1 MKKRL
6 FVVVLAAAAA
16 CSSSSPPKQ
25 LFQPKPEC
33 MGDAVVPYM
42 GTDQSVINTLA
53 IGSLEDGFDL
63 DGDGK
68 PDNKLSAV
76 SSLAQSSI
84 DDAFKSYEI
93 VIPMEWFNFPAV
105 AATACV
111 KFAFYLASFDT
122 DGDGDGKRPGI
133 AGGDCNDTG
142 SDGAAIHPGATEIP
156 GNLIDDDCNGLAD
169 DTNGVANTTETTDMD
184 GDGQSVADGDC
195 DDTDPTIY
203 KGAPEICGDGKDND
217 CDGVADRSTDAM
229 GNVTACDPFDPTQM
243 MSLALDPL
251 SFDSSGAPVIA
262 FTNGSIDST
271 LALSAGPSVFSVNIP
286 ISNGI
291 TLDLEITGAQIAA
304 QVQPDGT
311 IMGGRLGGIISA
323 KTMDTITGLN
333 VSEIGLTPMDSLLDA
348 TYGNLLGP
356 LLALPKAKAS
366 ILKKYPECR
375 TPDIDVDGD
384 GLEAFCSSNPDATNK
399 VADVC
404 IDGDGTTIMST
415 YDANGNILTHCAQA
429 VDSHGKPRFVDG
441 VSVELNFTTSRIKSI
456 LQPVQ

>member
-6 FVVVLAAAAA
+6 LVVFAVTAA
-16 CSSSSPPKQ
+16 CSSDSPHKQ

-33 MGDAVVPYM
+33 MGDSVTPYA
-42 GTDQSVINTLA
+42 GTFPSVINTLA
-53 IGSLEDGFDL
+53 IGSLQDGFDL

-76 SSLAQSSI
+76 GSLAQSSI
-84 DDAFKSYEI
+84 DDAFKNYEI
-93 VIPMEWFNFPAV
+93 VIPVEWFNMPAV
-105 AATACV
+105 AQTDCV
-111 KFAFYLASFDT
+111 KFAFYLAAFDK

-142 SDGAAIHPGATEIP
+142 SDGAAIHSGATEIP
-156 GNLIDDDCNGLAD
+156 DNGIDDDCNGLAD
-169 DTNGVANTTETTDMD
+169 DTAGIANTTETVDND
-184 GDGQSVADGDC
+184 HDGQSVADGDC
-195 DDTDPTIY
+195 DDTDATIY

-229 GNVTACDPFDPTQM
+229 GNVTACNPFDPTQM
-243 MSLALDPL
+243 MSLALDQL
-251 SFDSSGAPVIA
+251 SFDQSGNPVIA
-262 FTNGSIDST
+262 FNNGAIDASLGLT
-271 LALSAGPSVFSVNIP
+271 AGPSVFSVNIP
-286 ISNGI
+286 VTNGI

-304 QVQPDGT
+304 QMQADGSIT
-311 IMGGRLGGIISA
+311 GGKLGGIISA
-323 KTMDTITGLN
+323 RTMDTITGLN

-348 TYGNLLGP
+348 TFGNLLGP

-384 GLEAFCSSNPDATNK
+384 GLEAFCSSDPSAMNK

-404 IDGDGTTIMST
+404 IDGDGTVVMST

-429 VDSHGKPRFVDG
+429 MDSKGNPRFVDG

-456 LQPVQ
+456 QQPVQ